1 MGTPHYDLHYYW
13 IGGGIMAESE
23 LKNIGPLQLLAV
35 AFDQPDFKGKIRAEL
50 QKLRDSKL
58 IRIVDGL
65 AIQKDKTG
73 KMTVVEESDLTA
85 DENRVYGA
93 VIGGLIG
100 IGSGDAKVAQ
110 AVSDEV
116 AERFHER
123 YEYGLDKEDVADMT
137 EHIPAGDAAII
148 LLVEHRWAIPLRN
161 AMREAGGLLM
171 SQDFLSPELLIGFG
185 REVLTPGKVPAA

>member
-1 MGTPHYDLHYYW
+1 
-13 IGGGIMAESE
+13 MAESE